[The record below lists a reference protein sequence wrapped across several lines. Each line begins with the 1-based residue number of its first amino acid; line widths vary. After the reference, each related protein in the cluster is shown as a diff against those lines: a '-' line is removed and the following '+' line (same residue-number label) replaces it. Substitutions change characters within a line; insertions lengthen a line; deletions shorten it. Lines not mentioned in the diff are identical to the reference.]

1 MDGYQAVEPV
11 CASEYVMEMSLK
23 EHGFKEGLR
32 IDFQKRKPEL
42 MGYTQ
47 EWVDA
52 NGHKALVRVRFI
64 PENVVACIVATAKEE
79 KK

>member
-1 MDGYQAVEPV
+1 MDYVAVEPV
-11 CASEYVMEMSLK
+11 CASEYVLATALK

-32 IDFQKRKPEL
+32 IDFQKKKPEL

-47 EWVDA
+47 EWTDA
-52 NGHKALVRVRFI
+52 KGHKALVRVRFI
-64 PENVVACIVATAKEE
+64 PENVVACVVATAKEE